1 MYSTLKKHIRPVLTT
16 ATADF
21 ALFQDKLGGRMGPK
35 LQSEIIS
42 ALLENA
48 MVKHIPNCRGG
59 AGDHEADVYIRN
71 VPLEL
76 KTSRASREWRG
87 GEFSKRSGDFL
98 LVSWNVTDSLVWNAI
113 HVQLQ
118 SSDWKSAQSANYYAT
133 AIDLD
138 TVLSL
143 GGKVLVGDVRTAKIR
158 KHPIYES
165 VG

>member
-1 MYSTLKKHIRPVLTT
+1 MYSTLKKHIRAVLAS

-87 GEFSKRSGDFL
+87 GEYSKRSGDFL
-98 LVSWNVTDSLVWNAI
+98 LVSWNVTDSLVWNAV
-113 HVQLQ
+113 HVQLK

-133 AIDLD
+133 TIDLD
-138 TVLSL
+138 TALSL
-143 GGKVLVGDVRTAKIR
+143 GGKFLIGSARSARVRT
-158 KHPIYES
+158 HPIYES